1 MRENERIVYHLVTR
15 TKMSLGQDRSFILI
29 NISTIRSTAFS
40 LNENSETIK
49 EKTGLIDGRIE
60 VVEIVDGYTYS

>member
-40 LNENSETIK
+40 LSENSETIK

>member
-1 MRENERIVYHLVTR
+1 
-15 TKMSLGQDRSFILI
+15 MSLGQDRSFILI

-40 LNENSETIK
+40 LSENSETIK